1 MNKSEKVL
9 NNSKSQDQVFIL
21 EENAGTEIARSTK
34 QSWFRLLIKKGFE
47 TRFCAVNRYSSEKC
61 NWS

>member
-21 EENAGTEIARSTK
+21 EENAGTEIATSTK
-34 QSWFRLLIKKGFE
+34 QS
-47 TRFCAVNRYSSEKC
+47 
-61 NWS
+61 